1 MLLSLDRLGAATTL
15 IPNLEGLGLLM
26 ILDEVRHQVQP
37 PVLASFFPLV
47 CFQTQRLLHQ
57 FCHLTGYFTAMAS
70 LLVARG

>member
-1 MLLSLDRLGAATTL
+1 MLLSLDRHGAATAL
-15 IPNLEGLGLLM
+15 IPDLEGLGLL
-26 ILDEVRHQVQP
+26 ILEVRHQVQP
-37 PVLASFFPLV
+37 PVRASFFPLV

>member
-1 MLLSLDRLGAATTL
+1 MLLSLDRLGAATAL
-15 IPNLEGLGLLM
+15 IPDLEGLGLL